1 MKKLFLYFIFFSLF
15 FNLKVNSD
23 EMSPIKKDHNEVF
36 NVGKMISHDD
46 KFTLYFKT
54 RDKAV
59 LAKGEEFNY
68 ITDYPQDL
76 YILYNDSG
84 KIKPLITYD
93 WFPNKVKELGSNYNL
108 PLFPEDYAYYLLS
121 DNETLIMISGIKSIR
136 TNFRYNLKKNK
147 LEKLP
152 KNNNYKLYISSLL
165 KDCGYKDI
173 NSTYKCNFY
182 KPLISENLINLKKF
196 IQSLN

>member
-1 MKKLFLYFIFFSLF
+1 MKKLFLYFIFFFLF
-15 FNLKVNSD
+15 FNIKGNSD
-23 EMSPIKKDHNEVF
+23 EISPIKQNFEEIF
-36 NVGKMISHDD
+36 NVGKMLSHDD

-54 RDKAV
+54 RSKAI
-59 LAKGEEFNY
+59 LARGKEFNY

-76 YILYNDSG
+76 YILYNDTGIIS
-84 KIKPLITYD
+84 PVITYD
-93 WFPNKVKELGSNYNL
+93 WFPKKAKELGSGYSL
-108 PLFPEDYAYYLLS
+108 PVFPEDYAYYLLS

-136 TNFRYNLKKNK
+136 SNFKFNLRNSK

-173 NSTYKCNFY
+173 NATYKCSFY
-182 KPLISENLINLKKF
+182 KPLISENLIN
-196 IQSLN
+196 